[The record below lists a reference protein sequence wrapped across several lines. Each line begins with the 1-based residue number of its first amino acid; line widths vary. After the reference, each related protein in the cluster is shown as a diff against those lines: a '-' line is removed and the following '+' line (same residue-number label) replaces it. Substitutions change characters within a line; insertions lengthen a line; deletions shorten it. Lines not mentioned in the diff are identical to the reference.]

1 VPADGIYCHRCGR
14 KIDEAAPALT
24 EAAQVATL
32 ESDLWKGVYSG
43 RAMIPSGVALG
54 LLSLLSLVLCLVATV
69 SWHWGWA
76 PWGLWLA
83 AMLALWIYY
92 GIVSLHRRWGIHYR
106 LTSQRFF
113 YELGMFLR
121 STDCIYL
128 ADVDAIQVVQSLPQR
143 LLGVGT
149 ITILTHDISRPKLIL
164 RGVAD
169 IDRIFTLLEQA
180 RREAALHPPI
190 ANPSY
195 ETAANQNRPGSVVT
209 SDQHPATLER

>member
-1 VPADGIYCHRCGR
+1 
-14 KIDEAAPALT
+14 
-24 EAAQVATL
+24 
-32 ESDLWKGVYSG
+32 
-43 RAMIPSGVALG
+43 
-54 LLSLLSLVLCLVATV
+54 
-69 SWHWGWA
+69 
-76 PWGLWLA
+76 
-83 AMLALWIYY
+83 
-92 GIVSLHRRWGIHYR
+92 
-106 LTSQRFF
+106 
-113 YELGMFLR
+113 
-121 STDCIYL
+121 
-128 ADVDAIQVVQSLPQR
+128 